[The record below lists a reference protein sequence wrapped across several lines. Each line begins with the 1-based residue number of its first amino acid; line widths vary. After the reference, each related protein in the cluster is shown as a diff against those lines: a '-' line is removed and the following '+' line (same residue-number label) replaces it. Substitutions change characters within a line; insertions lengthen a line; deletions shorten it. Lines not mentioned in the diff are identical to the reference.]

1 MPAVARRSVAAAPT
15 TAPAAAAQAV
25 PFPRLWLRRLQG
37 RRLCKLFQ
45 TGQARWAGPGTTRKS
60 PAQARPGPA
69 ACVPVLGTARTRA
82 RAWAAT
88 SAHGPARARP
98 G

>member
-1 MPAVARRSVAAAPT
+1 MRKKY
-15 TAPAAAAQAV
+15 
-25 PFPRLWLRRLQG
+25 LWNGVSASLV
-37 RRLCKLFQ
+37 KLFQ
-45 TGQARWAGPGTTRKS
+45 TGQARWAGPGTTQKS

-69 ACVPVLGTARTRA
+69 AYVPVPGTARTRA

-88 SAHGPARARP
+88 SAHGPAWARP